1 MDIYNNMKQ
10 KHFTKSTNNK
20 NNMDNGLP
28 YYKRVKWK
36 IGKYLNHL
44 LLWTVI
50 IIQLLYFPGDVYAED
65 IQQNKLPLGG
75 ANVTC
80 QPACLTTQYCDT
92 SKNNVIQN
100 ETDNVTGKIL
110 GKCKPCSNICLDES
124 GTQMNSSGSGT
135 QNQADLCRKV
145 CPGKS

>member
-1 MDIYNNMKQ
+1 MYIYHKIKQ
-10 KHFTKSTNNK
+10 KYFTKSTNK
-20 NNMDNGLP
+20 QNNMDNGLP

-36 IGKYLNHL
+36 TGKYLNHL

-50 IIQLLYFPGDVYAED
+50 IIQLLYFPGEVYAED
-65 IQQNKLPLGG
+65 TKQNELPPGA

-80 QPACLTTQYCDT
+80 QPTCLTTQYCDN
-92 SKNNVIQN
+92 SQNNVMQN
-100 ETDNVTGKIL
+100 KSNSGTGKIL
-110 GKCKPCSNICLDES
+110 GKCEPCSNICLDES

-135 QNQADLCRKV
+135 QGQADLCRKV